1 MAILTVEELKKLS
14 AEELQKLAREVEQ
27 AMEEKQKEI
36 RKEVIRKIKEL
47 AESAGL
53 EVEIRPKRG
62 RKIGPLPIKYR
73 HPEKPELTW
82 KGRGQMPKWL
92 REELAKGRRLEDFR
106 VKETAEESASRS

>member
-1 MAILTVEELKKLS
+1 MAIPTVEELKQLS
-14 AEELQKLAREVEQ
+14 PEELQKLACELEQ

-53 EVEIRPKRG
+53 EVEIRAKRAG

-92 REELAKGRRLEDFR
+92 REELAKGRSLDEFR
-106 VKETAEESASRS
+106 VKESAE